1 MLQVGRWTSIAM
13 LAASII
19 PTPGLAE
26 EPKPIN
32 QEQQS
37 QNVTSRFMEGQL
49 PNWHYGGFV
58 DLGYSLDFNF
68 PENHLFRN
76 RSTTPRVN
84 ELDLNMGGV
93 YVRKDATTDS
103 RWGMELDG
111 PRWPG
116 RPGLWVWNE
125 FAPRGRDPM
134 PCGTSAER
142 TCRISRRLA
151 MA

>member
-1 MLQVGRWTSIAM
+1 
-13 LAASII
+13 
-19 PTPGLAE
+19 
-26 EPKPIN
+26 
-32 QEQQS
+32 
-37 QNVTSRFMEGQL
+37 MEVQL

-93 YVRKDATTDS
+93 YVRKDATIDS
-103 RWGMELDG
+103 RWGMELMGHGGQDAKGVG
-111 PRWPG
+111 PCDR
-116 RPGLWVWNE
+116 R
-125 FAPRGRDPM
+125 AP
-134 PCGTSAER
+134 A
-142 TCRISRRLA
+142 CRISRRLA